1 MLLLVLLL
9 VCVGLFL
16 YATKEDLDPMDGI
29 SVFFGVTFLIFIL
42 LFNVIAYVCQINDIT
57 ELNVIEARKEVYE
70 KRAEN
75 ITFKLKS
82 VVQEYAGHEEMIFEN
97 ISPSD
102 IQLYAVKY
110 PEIKSDKLYSE
121 YSETLIELYDAIY
134 RLEQNKISL
143 GRNIERRKR
152 YHLHLI
158 TFLIPRN

>member
-1 MLLLVLLL
+1 MLLLFILL
-9 VCVGLFL
+9 VCIGLFF
-16 YATKEDLDPMDGI
+16 YATKEDLNPMDGI
-29 SVFFGVTFLIFIL
+29 SVVFGVILLVFILIF
-42 LFNVIAYVCQINDIT
+42 NSIAYVNQINDIT

-75 ITFKLKS
+75 ISFKLKS
-82 VVQEYAGHEEMIFEN
+82 IVQEYVGHEEIIFER
-97 ISPSD
+97 ISPSE

-121 YSETLIELYDAIY
+121 YSETLTKLYDAIY
-134 RLEQNKISL
+134 RLEQNEISL

-152 YHLHLI
+152 YHLHVI